1 MNSLRFQISAVLI
14 IIAGFTMIMPH
25 NSKSLGELDPD
36 DLIKIIDSPEK
47 FITVDEVALHII
59 REDSSIQLIDVRSQ
73 DQYMISHIPGAIN
86 IQLGSLITPEY
97 AGYLEE
103 PGMST
108 IFYSNG
114 SILASEAYM
123 ITQQSGY
130 SNSRIMKGGM
140 NEWYNIVMNSEFT
153 GEKIT
158 AAENAIFEARIR
170 AKNYFTQMNSLPDSL
185 KSAFLEVKMKKE
197 AELVGGCE

>member
-14 IIAGFTMIMPH
+14 IIAGFAMIMPH
-25 NSKSLGELDPD
+25 NSKSLRELDPD
-36 DLIKIIDSPEK
+36 EMIEIIDSPEK

-73 DQYMISHIPGAIN
+73 DQYMTSHIPGALN
-86 IQLGSLITPEY
+86 IQLGSLIVPEY

-103 PGMST
+103 PGKST
-108 IFYSNG
+108 VFYSNG
-114 SILASEAYM
+114 SILATEAYM

-158 AAENAIFEARIR
+158 AAENAIFEARFR

-185 KSAFLEVKMKKE
+185 KSAFLEIKMKKE

>member
-14 IIAGFTMIMPH
+14 IIAGFAMIMP
-25 NSKSLGELDPD
+25 NNNKSLGELDPD
-36 DLIKIIDSPEK
+36 DLIRSMDRHEK
-47 FITVDEVALHII
+47 FISVDEVAMQII
-59 REDSSIQLIDVRSQ
+59 RDDSSMQLIDVRSQ
-73 DQYMISHIPGAIN
+73 SQYMISRVPGAVN
-86 IQLGSLITPEY
+86 IQLGSLLNPEY

-103 PGMST
+103 PGKTT

-114 SILASEAYM
+114 NTLAAEAYM
-123 ITQQSGY
+123 ITQQTGV
-130 SNSRIMKGGM
+130 SNTRIMKGGM
-140 NEWYNIVMNSEFT
+140 NEWYNTVMNSEFT

-158 AAENAIFEARIR
+158 AAENAIFETRYR
-170 AKNYFTQMNSLPDSL
+170 AKDYFTQMNSLPDSL